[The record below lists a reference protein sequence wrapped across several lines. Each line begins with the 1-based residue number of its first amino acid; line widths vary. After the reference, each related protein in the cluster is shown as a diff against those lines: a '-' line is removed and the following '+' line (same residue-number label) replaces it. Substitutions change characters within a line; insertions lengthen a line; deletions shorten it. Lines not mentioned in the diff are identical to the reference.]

1 MVIYMDSN
9 QLARAVTKIGMIL
22 LESGAE
28 TYRVEDTMTRV
39 CKAYGADV
47 VDAYA
52 TPTMLLISFSIHGD
66 LVHNIKRTSIKSV
79 DLQKIDRI
87 NALSRRIVVDPIPI
101 DELLMLLDEYDRH
114 PKYNDKMM
122 TAAAG
127 VATFGFGFFFG
138 GTISDAICAGLL
150 GILLKLGLIWLNK
163 IELNPF
169 FVNVIGGAFVTLGSY
184 LFSRV
189 ALCHS
194 MDIVIISTIMLLV
207 PGLAFTNAIRD
218 SVSGDLVSGLA
229 RTTEAIFVAVAIAL
243 GSGLMFT
250 LIGGL

>member
-1 MVIYMDSN
+1 MNSN
-9 QLARAVTKIGMIL
+9 QLARAVTKVGMIL

-28 TYRVEDTMTRV
+28 TYRVEDTMTRI

-87 NALSRRIVVDPIPI
+87 NALSRRIVVDQIPI
-101 DELLMLLDEYDRH
+101 DDLLVLLEEYNSQ
-114 PKYNDKMM
+114 PKYKDFTMIM
-122 TAAAG
+122 AAG
-127 VATFGFGFFFG
+127 IATFGFGFFFG
-138 GTISDAICAGLL
+138 GTLIDALCAFLL
-150 GILLKLGLIWLNK
+150 GILMKIILIFLNK
-163 IELNPF
+163 IEFNPF
-169 FVNVIGGAFVTLGSY
+169 FTNVIGGAFITLGSY
-184 LFSRV
+184 VFKCMGV
-189 ALCHS
+189 CDS

-207 PGLAFTNAIRD
+207 PGLALTNAIRD

-229 RTTEAIFVAVAIAL
+229 RTTEAIFIAIAIAL
-243 GSGLMFT
+243 GSGIMFT